1 MHVRPLLQ
9 TTLLFIAA
17 GSLILCSCAAQP
29 AINENPSSA
38 QGQPAGGQEPPAEG
52 QTTASTAFCVDV
64 GCPAPDFTLSTP
76 NGIPI
81 SLDSLKG
88 KKVILAFLSTDC
100 SSCFEMITCLQQV
113 YANWPREQLE
123 VLAIMPHER
132 VQDVERWM
140 KLFEVKNPVVLDT
153 DAAILNK
160 YIPNKEPGM
169 FFLDSEG
176 VIKAKKFPPFEDCTK
191 EIDSQLRLY

>member
-1 MHVRPLLQ
+1 M
-9 TTLLFIAA
+9 
-17 GSLILCSCAAQP
+17 
-29 AINENPSSA
+29 
-38 QGQPAGGQEPPAEG
+38 
-52 QTTASTAFCVDV
+52 
-64 GCPAPDFTLSTP
+64 
-76 NGIPI
+76 I

-100 SSCFEMITCLQQV
+100 SSCLEMTTCLQQV

-132 VQDVERWM
+132 VQDVERWT

-153 DAAILNK
+153 DAAILNM
-160 YIPNKEPGM
+160 YIPDKQPGM

-176 VIKAKKFPPFEDCTK
+176 VIKAKMFPPFEDCTK